1 MHPPKPPMPPQEKPG
16 YLHLTRSQNPR
27 RFERWCAIAHQR
39 QPTRRASRRLPL
51 SRSRVPPRGGRLAAV
66 VVAIAATAALTAP
79 VVVAATPAAVV
90 PRRAPAAVVVTP
102 PAPAVVITP
111 AAAAAAVALV
121 VARAL
126 AVALTERRHV
136 ATPAHLDLDRVL
148 HLTQPLLARLLLA
161 EDVEA
166 LLVAVDR
173 FVVEEHEG
181 AEAGLELAERGAAR
195 AEHEPDGRLR
205 HVDRGEVVAL
215 LERRE
220 VNVHLPV
227 IPLLQRDLYAHPR
240 EAPLLLPANNCDLSP
255 ALRVRVD
262 LEPRAREVCEPL
274 LGRALPPQQVRHLS
288 PFDGDRLHVVPWGRA
303 PAAALLSARG

>member
-166 LLVAVDR
+166 LLAALHHR
-173 FVVEEHEG
+173 VVIEEHESPVH
-181 AEAGLELAERGAAR
+181 LLKLAERR
-195 AEHEPDGRLR
+195 ALGPEHKPHRALV
-205 HVDRGEVVAL
+205 HVEVRDLPQCTKPLQVNFHLAVVAL
-215 LERRE
+215 LERDVDADACEAALIVRPDDLNRAASISSW
-220 VNVHLPV
+220 VN
-227 IPLLQRDLYAHPR
+227 
-240 EAPLLLPANNCDLSP
+240 
-255 ALRVRVD
+255 
-262 LEPRAREVCEPL
+262 LEPR
-274 LGRALPPQQVRHLS
+274 S
-288 PFDGDRLHVVPWGRA
+288 
-303 PAAALLSARG
+303 

>member
-1 MHPPKPPMPPQEKPG
+1 MPPQEKPG

-240 EAPLLLPANNCDLSP
+240 EAPLLLPANNCDLSS
-255 ALRVRVD
+255 A
-262 LEPRAREVCEPL
+262 C
-274 LGRALPPQQVRHLS
+274 GS
-288 PFDGDRLHVVPWGRA
+288 ISSRA
-303 PAAALLSARG
+303 PEKFASRCLVAPCLPSKYATSPPSTEIDSMSSRGGGLRLPRFSLRGGERPRGDPP